1 MKALIINKLE
11 KIMSRQEAQIYLYLL
26 ENPGQTVYY
35 IAKALTISRSS
46 IYPVVDAM
54 YSKGFLLKLSTA
66 KDAYYPENPNT
77 LIRKL
82 RQDYNQNF
90 DELQDSLQNIKP
102 KADTNYFFN
111 IANFDANLEKAKELL
126 LKAEKEI
133 YLNCDLDLEYF
144 AKEFQILANKNVRI
158 IVFSFSSQELVYP
171 NIETYSYGYDRPKKP
186 SRLMVVSDFKEVLV
200 ASAVNKNDDWIG
212 TITNNHLMVK
222 IVSEHIHH
230 DIYLY
235 KIQNMFQD
243 LTGKKLF
250 VRGQDD
256 LFLNTLNENTSFFDE
271 DKEKKQLK

>member
-1 MKALIINKLE
+1 MNTIIINKLE
-11 KIMSRQEAQIYLYLL
+11 KIMSRQESQIYLYLL

-35 IAKALTISRSS
+35 ISKALNLSRSS
-46 IYPVVDAM
+46 IYPVVDLM

-66 KDAYYPENPNT
+66 KDAYYPENPET

-90 DELQDSLQNIKP
+90 DELQDSLQSIKP
-102 KADTNYFFN
+102 DANTNYFFN

-133 YLNCDLDLEYF
+133 YLNCDLDLELF
-144 AKEFQILANKNVRI
+144 AKEFQILATKNVRI
-158 IVFSFSSQELVYP
+158 IVFSFSLQDLPYP
-171 NIETYSYGYDRPKKP
+171 NIETYSYGYGRPKKP
-186 SRLMVVSDFKEVLV
+186 TRLMVVADFKEVLV
-200 ASAVNKNDDWIG
+200 ASIVNQNNDWIG
-212 TITNNHLMVK
+212 TITNNNLMVK

-235 KIQNMFQD
+235 KIQNKYQA

-250 VRGQDD
+250 IHGQDD
-256 LFLNTLNENTSFFDE
+256 LFLNTLNENASFFGK
-271 DKEKKQLK
+271 DKEK

>member
-1 MKALIINKLE
+1 MNPSIMNKLE
-11 KIMSRQEAQIYLYLL
+11 KIMSRQESQIYLYLL

-46 IYPVVDAM
+46 IYPVVESM

-66 KDAYYPENPNT
+66 KDAFYPENPET

-90 DELQDSLQNIKP
+90 DELQDSLQDIKP
-102 KADTNYFFN
+102 DANTNYFFN

-133 YLNCDLDLEYF
+133 YLNCDLDLELF
-144 AKEFQILANKNVRI
+144 SKEFQILASKNVRI
-158 IVFSFSSQELVYP
+158 IVFSFSLQELPYL
-171 NIETYSYGYDRPKKP
+171 NIETYSYGYGRPKKP
-186 SRLMVVSDFKEVLV
+186 SRLMVVSDYKEVLV

-212 TITNNHLMVK
+212 TVTNNSLMVK

-235 KIQNMFQD
+235 KIQNMFQE

-256 LFLNTLNENTSFFDE
+256 LFLNTLNENTSFFGK
-271 DKEKKQLK
+271 DKEKKQ